1 MASNI
6 VLSNTDFKVVGTRPV
21 RHDGTDKVTGR
32 AKYGADFGAAG
43 ALFAKVLRSPHA
55 HARIKSI
62 DTSKAEAAPGVR
74 AVITGAD
81 IPTDSAAAR
90 KVMAKD
96 KALYKGHPVAAVA
109 AISAHQAEQAL
120 VLIEVEYEVL
130 KAATEVR
137 QAMAD
142 DAELLHDDQTTT
154 EMGEATDNHS
164 NIATHFRYE
173 QGELEQG
180 FAAADVIVEKEY
192 STATVHQGYIEPQN
206 GAAFWNANGE
216 LTIWVSTQGAFTTR
230 DALAGVLNLPVS
242 KVRVVPMEIGGG
254 FGGKIPIYL
263 EPLTALLSKR
273 AGVAVKGAMSRTEVF
288 EATGPTS
295 GSYMHIKMGATN
307 DGKIVAAEAMLAF
320 DAGAFPGSPVTAGA
334 QCMFACYEI
343 ENARVDGY
351 DVVANKP
358 PVAAYR
364 APGAPIAAFAAET
377 VVDELAEKLGIDPI
391 EFRIRNASK
400 EGTRRVDGPVFPKV
414 GNVEQLEAARE
425 TEQYQRP
432 LEGSNRGRGVASGF
446 WFNIGLQ
453 SSASISV
460 QADGTISLVEGST
473 DIGGSRA
480 AIAMQAAE
488 VLGIPAEDVDPSVGD
503 TDSVGYTFLTGGSR
517 TTFATGWAA
526 YECAQEIKQKMIER
540 AASIWD
546 VEVDVVDL
554 VDGVFQHTSDQELK
568 LGFKELAGQLNR
580 TGGPISAQVSVDPR
594 GAGGAFAT
602 HIVDV
607 EVDPDTGKVTILD
620 YTAIQ
625 DVGKAIHPS
634 YVEGQI
640 QGGVVQGI
648 GWALNEEYRFS
659 SDGRMENSS
668 FLDYRMPTSLDLP
681 MIRHSDRRDR
691 QPGPSLRGAW
701 RGRGAHRSSHGR
713 HCQRHLPR
721 RRRADEQAAH
731 VSRRNPGEP
740 LGEKWRA
747 RGCGP
752 GRRLD
757 FSQLHSLGNW
767 QGRTDVRPCAIIGRE
782 SRKLSKCRFPQTN
795 TTENQLQEHEN
806 DQSTLRNP

>member
-6 VLSNTDFKVVGTRPV
+6 VLSNTEYKVVGTRPV

-32 AKYGADFGAAG
+32 AKYGADFDAAG

-62 DTSKAEAAPGVR
+62 NTSKAEAAPGVR
-74 AVITGAD
+74 AVVTGQD

-109 AISAHQAEQAL
+109 AVSAHQAEQAL
-120 VLIEVEYEVL
+120 ALIEVEYEVL

-142 DAELLHDDQTTT
+142 DAELLHDNQTTT
-154 EMGEATDNHS
+154 EMGEETDKHS
-164 NIATHFRYE
+164 NVATHFRYE
-173 QGELEQG
+173 QGDLDKG
-180 FAAADVIVEKEY
+180 FASADVVIEREY

-206 GAAFWNANGE
+206 GAAFWNTNGE

-230 DALAGVLNLPVS
+230 DALAGVLDLPVS

-263 EPLTALLSKR
+263 EPLTALLSRK
-273 AGVAVKGAMSRTEVF
+273 AGVPVKGAMSRAEVF

-295 GSYMHIKMGATN
+295 GSYMWVKMGATN
-307 DGKIVAAEAMLAF
+307 DGKIVAAEASLAF

-334 QCMFACYEI
+334 QCMFACYDI
-343 ENARVDGY
+343 ENCRVDGY

-364 APGAPIAAFAAET
+364 APGAPIAAFAGET
-377 VVDELAEKLGIDPI
+377 VVDELAEKLGLDPL
-391 EFRIRNASK
+391 EFRLRNASK

-425 TEQYQRP
+425 SDLYQSP
-432 LEGSNRGRGVASGF
+432 LQGPNRGRGVASGF

-453 SSASISV
+453 SSAAISV

-473 DIGGSRA
+473 DIGGTRA
-480 AIAMQAAE
+480 SIAMQAAE

-540 AASIWD
+540 AAGIWD
-546 VEVDVVDL
+546 VDAADVDL

-568 LGFKELAGQLNR
+568 LSFKELAGQLNR

-607 EVDPDTGKVTILD
+607 EVDPDTGKVTILNF
-620 YTAIQ
+620 TAIQ

-681 MIRHSDRRDR
+681 MI
-691 QPGPSLRGAW
+691 GTVIVEIA
-701 RGRGAHRSSHGR
+701 
-713 HCQRHLPR
+713 
-721 RRRADEQAAH
+721 
-731 VSRRNPGEP
+731 NPGHP
-740 LGEKWRA
+740 YGVRGVGEVPIVPPMAAIANAIYHAVGVRMNKLPMSPDA
-747 RGCGP
+747 I
-752 GRRLD
+752 LE
-757 FSQLHSLGNW
+757 SLWEKNG
-767 QGRTDVRPCAIIGRE
+767 QPAGLA
-782 SRKLSKCRFPQTN
+782 
-795 TTENQLQEHEN
+795 
-806 DQSTLRNP
+806 

>member
-1 MASNI
+1 MATNI
-6 VLSNTDFKVVGTRPV
+6 VLSNTDYKVVGTRPV

-32 AKYGADFGAAG
+32 AKYGADFDAAG
-43 ALFAKVLRSPHA
+43 LLYAKVLRSPHA

-62 DTSKAEAAPGVR
+62 NTSKAEAAPGVR
-74 AVITGAD
+74 AVVTGQD
-81 IPTDSAAAR
+81 VPTDSAAAR
-90 KVMAKD
+90 KVIAKD
-96 KALYKGHPVAAVA
+96 KVLYKGHPVAAVA
-109 AISAHQAEQAL
+109 AASAHEAEQAL
-120 VLIEVEYEVL
+120 ALIEVEYELL

-137 QAMAD
+137 QAMAEN
-142 DAELLHDDQTTT
+142 AELLHENQTTT
-154 EMGEATDNHS
+154 EMGEETDKHS

-173 QGELEQG
+173 QGDLEQG

-206 GAAFWNANGE
+206 SAAFWNTNGE
-216 LTIWVSTQGAFTTR
+216 LTVWTSTQGAFTTR
-230 DALAGVLNLPVS
+230 DALAGVLDLPVS
-242 KVRVVPMEIGGG
+242 KVKVVPMEIGGG

-263 EPLTALLSKR
+263 EPLTALLSKK
-273 AGVAVKGAMSRTEVF
+273 AGVPVKGAMSRAEVF

-295 GSYMHIKMGATN
+295 GSYMWVKMGATN
-307 DGKIVAAEAMLAF
+307 DGKIVAAEGSLAF

-334 QCMFACYEI
+334 QCMFACYDI
-343 ENARVDGY
+343 DNARVDGY

-391 EFRIRNASK
+391 EFRVRNASK
-400 EGTRRVDGPVFPKV
+400 EGTRRVDGPVFPKI
-414 GNVEQLEAARE
+414 GNIETLEAARDSDL
-425 TEQYQRP
+425 YQRK
-432 LEGSNRGRGVASGF
+432 LEGPNRGRGVASGF

-460 QADGTISLVEGST
+460 HADGTIALVEGST
-473 DIGGSRA
+473 DIGGTRA
-480 AIAMQAAE
+480 SIAMQAAE
-488 VLGIPAEDVDPSVGD
+488 VLGIPAEDVHPSVGD

-526 YECAQEIKQKMIER
+526 YECAQDIKQKMIER
-540 AASIWD
+540 AAGIWD
-546 VEVDVVDL
+546 VDAADVDL

-568 LGFKELAGQLNR
+568 LSFKELAGQLNR
-580 TGGPISAQVSVDPR
+580 TGGPISSQVSVDPR

-607 EVDPDTGKVTILD
+607 EVDTDTGKVTVLD

-648 GWALNEEYRFS
+648 GWALNEEYRFNA
-659 SDGRMENSS
+659 DGRMENSS

-681 MIRHSDRRDR
+681 MIGTVIVEVAN
-691 QPGPSLRGAW
+691 PGHPFGVRGVGEVPIVPPMAAVANAIYHAIGV
-701 RGRGAHRSSHGR
+701 RMNK
-713 HCQRHLPR
+713 LPMSPD
-721 RRRADEQAAH
+721 AILESIWAKNGEPAALAQAA
-731 VSRRNPGEP
+731 
-740 LGEKWRA
+740 
-747 RGCGP
+747 
-752 GRRLD
+752 D
-757 FSQLHSLGNW
+757 
-767 QGRTDVRPCAIIGRE
+767 
-782 SRKLSKCRFPQTN
+782 
-795 TTENQLQEHEN
+795 
-806 DQSTLRNP
+806 